1 MVATAGVGWM
11 EKPVMRHLNRRIRQG
26 KPGKKQFGFTFSIG
40 TEYQVIKDVLFLV
53 SCFLFLDFWFL
64 DSWFS

>member
-1 MVATAGVGWM
+1 MMVATVGVGWM
-11 EKPVMRHLNRRIRQG
+11 EKPVMRHLKLRIRQC
-26 KPGKKQFGFTFSIG
+26 KPCKKQFGFTFSIG

-53 SCFLFLDFWFL
+53 PCFLVSWIL